1 MNYCEN
7 IEFPVICGCVWIACW
22 VIAAAMFYGASIALS
37 MFGYYIAKLV
47 FPGMK
52 IAEIHC
58 SMKKNID
65 ACESTLVDLV
75 EEFAR
80 LDLPMMTSLE
90 EMKVY
95 EARDINCG
103 RMTKSAALE
112 LLKKNFQI
120 KHAKTIVERKLDEVM
135 YQLTNMQQALGAMDD
150 TLLEI
155 SHKLESIRQPPEQE
169 QQQDQEH
176 EEDQQQEPDQEEDQ
190 DQEQEDQ
197 EEVQEAILLD

>member
-1 MNYCEN
+1 
-7 IEFPVICGCVWIACW
+7 
-22 VIAAAMFYGASIALS
+22 

-52 IAEIHC
+52 ITEIHC
-58 SMKKNID
+58 GMKTNID
-65 ACESTLVDLV
+65 ACESAIADLA
-75 EEFAR
+75 EEFVR

-90 EMKVY
+90 EIKVY

-103 RMTKSAALE
+103 RITKSAAVE
-112 LLKKNFQI
+112 LLKKNFEI

-155 SHKLESIRQPPEQE
+155 SHKLESICQSQEQDQEQE
-169 QQQDQEH
+169 QE
-176 EEDQQQEPDQEEDQ
+176 QEEDQ
-190 DQEQEDQ
+190 EQDQEEDQ
-197 EEVQEAILLD
+197 EEVQGAILLE

>member
-7 IEFPVICGCVWIACW
+7 IEFPVICGCVWIVCW
-22 VIAAAMFYGASIALS
+22 VIGAGVIYGGCALLS
-37 MFGYYIAKLV
+37 MIGYYIAKLV

-52 IAEIHC
+52 ITEIHC

-80 LDLPMMTSLE
+80 LDLHMMTSLE
-90 EMKVY
+90 EIKVY

-155 SHKLESIRQPPEQE
+155 SHKLQSIRQPPEQE
-169 QQQDQEH
+169 QE
-176 EEDQQQEPDQEEDQ
+176 QEEEQEVQEQEQEQ
-190 DQEQEDQ
+190 DQEQEEDQ